1 MRTDFHDF
9 LEHLELSK
17 KRSERTREIYSQ
29 ILLDFEKFLG
39 GSEPSEDLARSYLRA
54 RASKIAAST
63 QALHVSVLRSLG
75 RWLRLEN
82 KASTT
87 WLLKSPK
94 LTHKKIRVFAEED
107 LALLMNVIEGRT
119 QDEQIL
125 FYLLY
130 GSALRVSEALGLS
143 MQDIDFK
150 KSKLRVLGQGA
161 RWREVPLAPP
171 MLPVLRSLSSKGGGP
186 AIKSGG
192 PWHEGRVN
200 YALAHKWVRD
210 WGEASGLNKKYDAL
224 HPHLLRHALASHLLR
239 RGAKLPHIQKL
250 LGHSRLSTT
259 EKYTHLEVDDLIR
272 AYDKAMGVKR
282 T

>member
-1 MRTDFHDF
+1 MRADFYNF

-17 KRSERTREIYSQ
+17 KRSTRTREIYSQ
-29 ILLDFEKFLG
+29 ILLDFECFLEG
-39 GSEPSEDLARSYLRA
+39 EEPSEDKA
-54 RASKIAAST
+54 RAFLRSRAQEIAAST

-75 RWLRLEN
+75 RWLRLEEG
-82 KASTT
+82 ASTS

-94 LTHKKIRVFAEED
+94 VTQKKIRVFAEED
-107 LALLMNVIEGRT
+107 LDMLLRVVESR
-119 QDEQIL
+119 DVEEQIL

-130 GSALRVSEALGLS
+130 GSALRISEALNLEI
-143 MQDIDFK
+143 QNVDLK
-150 KSKLRVLGQGA
+150 KSKLRILGKGS
-161 RWREVPLAPP
+161 RWREVPLAPQ
-171 MLPVLRSLSSKGGGP
+171 VLALFKGLGLSKGQ
-186 AIKSGG
+186 
-192 PWHEGRVN
+192 WHEGRIP
-200 YALAHKWVRD
+200 YSMARKWVLS
-210 WGEASGLNKKYDAL
+210 WGEESGLNSKYDAL

>member
-1 MRTDFHDF
+1 VRADFYNF

-17 KRSERTREIYSQ
+17 KRSSRTREIYSQ
-29 ILLDFEKFLG
+29 ILAEFESFLEG
-39 GSEPSEDLARSYLRA
+39 VEPSEDKA
-54 RASKIAAST
+54 RAFLRSRAQEIAAST

-75 RWLRLEN
+75 RWLRLEEKSSN
-82 KASTT
+82 S

-94 LTHKKIRVFAEED
+94 VTQKKIRVFAEED
-107 LALLMNVIEGRT
+107 LELLLRVVAGRSA
-119 QDEQIL
+119 DEQIL

-130 GSALRVSEALGLS
+130 GSALRVSEALNLEL
-143 MQDIDFK
+143 QNVDTK
-150 KSKLRVLGQGA
+150 KSKLRILGKGS
-161 RWREVPLAPP
+161 RWREVPLAPQ
-171 MLPVLRSLSSKGGGP
+171 VLSLFKGLGLSKGQ
-186 AIKSGG
+186 
-192 PWHEGRVN
+192 WHEGRIP
-200 YALAHKWVRD
+200 YATARKWVAS
-210 WGEASGLNKKYDAL
+210 WGEESGLNSKYDAL

>member
-1 MRTDFHDF
+1 MRTDFHHF
-9 LEHLELSK
+9 LEHLEYSK
-17 KRSERTREIYSQ
+17 KRSERTREIYTQ
-29 ILLDFEKFLG
+29 ILADFEKFLEG
-39 GSEPSEDLARSYLRA
+39 AEPSEEQARNYLRT
-54 RASKIAAST
+54 RAHKIAAST

-75 RWLRLEN
+75 RWLRLESH
-82 KASTT
+82 ASST

-94 LTHKKIRVFAEED
+94 MTQKKIRVFAEED
-107 LALLMNVIEGRT
+107 LDLLLRVLNKRSS
-119 QDEQIL
+119 DEQIL

-130 GSALRVSEALGLS
+130 GSALRISEALALS
-143 MQDIDFK
+143 IADIDLK
-150 KSKLRVLGQGA
+150 KSKIRILGKGS
-161 RWREVPLAPP
+161 RWREVPLA
-171 MLPVLRSLSSKGGGP
+171 LPVIQLLKALQPKGGGTS
-186 AIKSGG
+186 IKSGG
-192 PWHEGRVN
+192 PWHEGRIK
-200 YALAHKWVRD
+200 YSLAHKWVRD
-210 WGEASGLNKKYDAL
+210 WGEESGLNKKYNAL